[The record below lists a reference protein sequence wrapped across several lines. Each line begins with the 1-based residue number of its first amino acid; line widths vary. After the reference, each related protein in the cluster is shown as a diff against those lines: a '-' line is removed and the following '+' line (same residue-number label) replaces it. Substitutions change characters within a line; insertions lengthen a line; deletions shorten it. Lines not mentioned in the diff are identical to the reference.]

1 MLARRARVGLSDTA
15 AFASARFSM
24 FIRFQPTR
32 SLAALLPQLKPVR
45 PGVSQRALWPT
56 ANTIRQGASTPAFAG
71 NGQKDA
77 STTLTSSIRRCGS
90 TSATPAEPPYDI
102 SKRAREL
109 GVALSP
115 SELEGLIAY
124 VSCHF
129 GDCNGR
135 INRSNFVALVRT
147 DRDSRDER
155 EALVNFISKI
165 DENAFGQRM
174 LLYIDF
180 VSTAL
185 FAMIG
190 TVIAGQAGMNI
201 VGTTFVGSVAAM
213 GGGSLNNM
221 LTGVR
226 GGVFWVRDW
235 RFLAISLGV
244 SLATFH
250 LWPIYEESVAEHF
263 CADLHLQVYENS
275 ARGLTTRISPR
286 SSTTKSEREDVEG
299 DGVTYE
305 EFKAALDNNP
315 TLAKRLWGACGPKLR
330 AELGQ
335 DAVLGAPDGVRLLFN
350 WLTKGGTELE
360 PSILQ
365 LVARW
370 EVLNSPRLYAFESV
384 ALGAVA
390 VIGAQAGINRG
401 VHPLASIVMGVTIC
415 FGGIMRDLL
424 CQRPVAIGGQS
435 YALATGAGA
444 SVYVLLRQLVVA
456 GYAIPVTVRIVIG
469 GGTTIGQRALSYY
482 YNGVGDTSFLAPMA
496 NYRPEKH

>member
-1 MLARRARVGLSDTA
+1 
-15 AFASARFSM
+15 M
-24 FIRFQPTR
+24 FLRYQPAR
-32 SLAALLPQLKPVR
+32 SLANLLPQLKPVG
-45 PGVSQRALWPT
+45 PGVSQRTLWQT
-56 ANTIRQGASTPAFAG
+56 ANAIRQGASTPAFAG
-71 NGQKDA
+71 NGRKDA
-77 STTLTSSIRRCGS
+77 SPPLTSSIRRWGS

-129 GDCNGR
+129 GDCDGR

-147 DRDSRDER
+147 DRDSRDEK

-165 DENAFGQRM
+165 DENSFGQRM

-235 RFLAISLGV
+235 RFLAISLAV
-244 SLATFH
+244 SIATFH
-250 LWPIYEESVAEHF
+250 LWPMYEESVAEHF
-263 CADLHLQVYENS
+263 CADLHLQVYEKS

-305 EFKAALDNNP
+305 EFKEALDNNP
-315 TLAKRLWGACGPKLR
+315 ALAKRLWDACGPKLR

-335 DAVLGAPDGVRLLFN
+335 DAVLGALDGVRQSSPDGVRLLFN

-360 PSILQ
+360 PSTLQ

-390 VIGAQAGINRG
+390 VNGAQAGINRG

-415 FGGIMRDLL
+415 FGGILRDLL

-456 GYAIPVTVRIVIG
+456 GYAIPVTVRIAIG

-482 YNGVGDTSFLAPMA
+482 YNGVGDTSFLVPMA

>member
-1 MLARRARVGLSDTA
+1 M
-15 AFASARFSM
+15 
-24 FIRFQPTR
+24 
-32 SLAALLPQLKPVR
+32 
-45 PGVSQRALWPT
+45 
-56 ANTIRQGASTPAFAG
+56 
-71 NGQKDA
+71 
-77 STTLTSSIRRCGS
+77 
-90 TSATPAEPPYDI
+90 
-102 SKRAREL
+102 

-129 GDCNGR
+129 GDCDGR

-147 DRDSRDER
+147 DRDNRDEK

-165 DENAFGQRM
+165 DENSFGQRM

-235 RFLAISLGV
+235 RFLAISLAV
-244 SLATFH
+244 SIATFH
-250 LWPIYEESVAEHF
+250 IWPMYEESVAEHF
-263 CADLHLQVYENS
+263 CADLHLQVYEKS

-305 EFKAALDNNP
+305 EFKEALDNNP
-315 TLAKRLWGACGPKLR
+315 ALAKRLWDACGPKLR

-335 DAVLGAPDGVRLLFN
+335 DAVLGALDGVRQSAPDGVRQSAPDGVRLLFN

-360 PSILQ
+360 PSTLQ

-390 VIGAQAGINRG
+390 VNGAQAGINRG

-415 FGGIMRDLL
+415 FGGILRDLL

-456 GYAIPVTVRIVIG
+456 GYAIPVTVRIAIG

>member
-1 MLARRARVGLSDTA
+1 
-15 AFASARFSM
+15 M
-24 FIRFQPTR
+24 FLRYQPAR
-32 SLAALLPQLKPVR
+32 SLANLLPQLKPVG
-45 PGVSQRALWPT
+45 PGVSQRTLWQT
-56 ANTIRQGASTPAFAG
+56 ANAIRQGASTPAFAG
-71 NGQKDA
+71 NGRKDA
-77 STTLTSSIRRCGS
+77 SPPLTSSIRRWGS

-129 GDCNGR
+129 GDCDGR

-147 DRDSRDER
+147 DRDNRDEK

-165 DENAFGQRM
+165 DENSFGQRM

-235 RFLAISLGV
+235 RFLAISLAV
-244 SLATFH
+244 SIATFH
-250 LWPIYEESVAEHF
+250 LWPMYEESVAEHF
-263 CADLHLQVYENS
+263 CADLHLQVYEKS

-305 EFKAALDNNP
+305 EFKEALDNNP
-315 TLAKRLWGACGPKLR
+315 ALAKRLWDACGPKLR

-335 DAVLGAPDGVRLLFN
+335 DAALGALDGVRQSAPDGVRQSAPDGVRLLFN

-360 PSILQ
+360 PSTLQ

-390 VIGAQAGINRG
+390 VNGAQAGINRG

-415 FGGIMRDLL
+415 FGGILRDLL

-456 GYAIPVTVRIVIG
+456 GYAIPVTVRIAIG

>member
-1 MLARRARVGLSDTA
+1 
-15 AFASARFSM
+15 
-24 FIRFQPTR
+24 
-32 SLAALLPQLKPVR
+32 
-45 PGVSQRALWPT
+45 
-56 ANTIRQGASTPAFAG
+56 
-71 NGQKDA
+71 
-77 STTLTSSIRRCGS
+77 
-90 TSATPAEPPYDI
+90 
-102 SKRAREL
+102 
-109 GVALSP
+109 
-115 SELEGLIAY
+115 
-124 VSCHF
+124 
-129 GDCNGR
+129 
-135 INRSNFVALVRT
+135 
-147 DRDSRDER
+147 
-155 EALVNFISKI
+155 
-165 DENAFGQRM
+165 
-174 LLYIDF
+174 
-180 VSTAL
+180 
-185 FAMIG
+185 
-190 TVIAGQAGMNI
+190 
-201 VGTTFVGSVAAM
+201 M

-235 RFLAISLGV
+235 RFLAISLVV
-244 SLATFH
+244 SIATFH
-250 LWPIYEESVAEHF
+250 LWPMYEESVAEHF
-263 CADLHLQVYENS
+263 CADLHLQVYEKS

-305 EFKAALDNNP
+305 EFKEALDNNP
-315 TLAKRLWGACGPKLR
+315 ALAKRLWDACGPKLR

-335 DAVLGAPDGVRLLFN
+335 DAVLGALDGVRQSAPDGARQSAPDGARLLFN

-360 PSILQ
+360 PSTLQ

-390 VIGAQAGINRG
+390 VNGAQAGINRG

-415 FGGIMRDLL
+415 FGGILRDLL

-456 GYAIPVTVRIVIG
+456 GYAIPVTVRIAIG

-482 YNGVGDTSFLAPMA
+482 YNGVCDTSFLAPMA

>member
-1 MLARRARVGLSDTA
+1 
-15 AFASARFSM
+15 
-24 FIRFQPTR
+24 
-32 SLAALLPQLKPVR
+32 
-45 PGVSQRALWPT
+45 
-56 ANTIRQGASTPAFAG
+56 
-71 NGQKDA
+71 
-77 STTLTSSIRRCGS
+77 
-90 TSATPAEPPYDI
+90 
-102 SKRAREL
+102 
-109 GVALSP
+109 
-115 SELEGLIAY
+115 
-124 VSCHF
+124 
-129 GDCNGR
+129 
-135 INRSNFVALVRT
+135 
-147 DRDSRDER
+147 
-155 EALVNFISKI
+155 
-165 DENAFGQRM
+165 
-174 LLYIDF
+174 
-180 VSTAL
+180 
-185 FAMIG
+185 MIG

-235 RFLAISLGV
+235 RFLAISLAV
-244 SLATFH
+244 SIATFH
-250 LWPIYEESVAEHF
+250 LWPMYEESVAEHF
-263 CADLHLQVYENS
+263 CADLHLQVYEKS

-305 EFKAALDNNP
+305 EFKEALDNNP
-315 TLAKRLWGACGPKLR
+315 ALAKRLWDACGPKLR

-335 DAVLGAPDGVRLLFN
+335 DAALGALDGVRQSAPDGVRQSAPDGVRLLFN

-360 PSILQ
+360 PSTLQ

-390 VIGAQAGINRG
+390 VNGAQAGINRG

-415 FGGIMRDLL
+415 FGGILRDLL

-456 GYAIPVTVRIVIG
+456 GYAIPVTVRIAIG

>member
-1 MLARRARVGLSDTA
+1 
-15 AFASARFSM
+15 
-24 FIRFQPTR
+24 
-32 SLAALLPQLKPVR
+32 
-45 PGVSQRALWPT
+45 
-56 ANTIRQGASTPAFAG
+56 
-71 NGQKDA
+71 
-77 STTLTSSIRRCGS
+77 LTSSIRRWGS

-115 SELEGLIAY
+115 SELEGLIAS
-124 VSCHF
+124 VSCHY
-129 GDCNGR
+129 GDCDGR

-147 DRDSRDER
+147 DRDNRDEK

-165 DENAFGQRM
+165 DENSFGQRM

-235 RFLAISLGV
+235 RFLAISLAV
-244 SLATFH
+244 SIATFH
-250 LWPIYEESVAEHF
+250 LWPMYEESVAEHF
-263 CADLHLQVYENS
+263 CADLHLQVYEKS

-305 EFKAALDNNP
+305 EFKEALDNNP
-315 TLAKRLWGACGPKLR
+315 ALAKRLWDACGPKLR

-335 DAVLGAPDGVRLLFN
+335 DAALGALDGVRQSAPDGGRLLFN

-360 PSILQ
+360 PSTLQ

-390 VIGAQAGINRG
+390 VNGAQAGINRG

-415 FGGIMRDLL
+415 FGGILRDLL

-456 GYAIPVTVRIVIG
+456 GYAIPVTVRIAIG

>member
-1 MLARRARVGLSDTA
+1 M
-15 AFASARFSM
+15 
-24 FIRFQPTR
+24 
-32 SLAALLPQLKPVR
+32 
-45 PGVSQRALWPT
+45 
-56 ANTIRQGASTPAFAG
+56 
-71 NGQKDA
+71 
-77 STTLTSSIRRCGS
+77 
-90 TSATPAEPPYDI
+90 
-102 SKRAREL
+102 

-115 SELEGLIAY
+115 SELDGLIAY

-129 GDCNGR
+129 GDCDGR

-147 DRDSRDER
+147 DRDNRDEK

-165 DENAFGQRM
+165 DENSFGQRM

-226 GGVFWVRDW
+226 GGVFWVRDG
-235 RFLAISLGV
+235 RFLAISLAV
-244 SLATFH
+244 SIATFH
-250 LWPIYEESVAEHF
+250 LWPMYEESVAEHF
-263 CADLHLQVYENS
+263 CADLHLQVYEKS
-275 ARGLTTRISPR
+275 ARGLTPRISPR

-305 EFKAALDNNP
+305 EFKEALDNNP
-315 TLAKRLWGACGPKLR
+315 ALAKRLWDACGPKLR

-335 DAVLGAPDGVRLLFN
+335 DAVLGALDGVRQSSPDGVRLLFD

-360 PSILQ
+360 PSTLQ

-390 VIGAQAGINRG
+390 VNGAQAGINRG

-415 FGGIMRDLL
+415 FGGILRDLL

-456 GYAIPVTVRIVIG
+456 GYAIPVTVRIAIG

-482 YNGVGDTSFLAPMA
+482 YNGVCDTSFLAPMA

>member
-1 MLARRARVGLSDTA
+1 M
-15 AFASARFSM
+15 
-24 FIRFQPTR
+24 
-32 SLAALLPQLKPVR
+32 
-45 PGVSQRALWPT
+45 
-56 ANTIRQGASTPAFAG
+56 
-71 NGQKDA
+71 
-77 STTLTSSIRRCGS
+77 
-90 TSATPAEPPYDI
+90 
-102 SKRAREL
+102 

-244 SLATFH
+244 SLATVH
-250 LWPIYEESVAEHF
+250 LWRV
-263 CADLHLQVYENS
+263 C
-275 ARGLTTRISPR
+275 R
-286 SSTTKSEREDVEG
+286 
-299 DGVTYE
+299 
-305 EFKAALDNNP
+305 
-315 TLAKRLWGACGPKLR
+315 R
-330 AELGQ
+330 A
-335 DAVLGAPDGVRLLFN
+335 
-350 WLTKGGTELE
+350 
-360 PSILQ
+360 
-365 LVARW
+365 
-370 EVLNSPRLYAFESV
+370 
-384 ALGAVA
+384 
-390 VIGAQAGINRG
+390 
-401 VHPLASIVMGVTIC
+401 
-415 FGGIMRDLL
+415 
-424 CQRPVAIGGQS
+424 
-435 YALATGAGA
+435 
-444 SVYVLLRQLVVA
+444 LLRGSPSPSV
-456 GYAIPVTVRIVIG
+456 
-469 GGTTIGQRALSYY
+469 
-482 YNGVGDTSFLAPMA
+482 
-496 NYRPEKH
+496 

>member
-1 MLARRARVGLSDTA
+1 MLSKIFDSIPHKPPSRGRGGRVGLSDTA

-263 CADLHLQVYENS
+263 
-275 ARGLTTRISPR
+275 
-286 SSTTKSEREDVEG
+286 
-299 DGVTYE
+299 
-305 EFKAALDNNP
+305 
-315 TLAKRLWGACGPKLR
+315 W
-330 AELGQ
+330 
-335 DAVLGAPDGVRLLFN
+335 
-350 WLTKGGTELE
+350 
-360 PSILQ
+360 
-365 LVARW
+365 
-370 EVLNSPRLYAFESV
+370 
-384 ALGAVA
+384 
-390 VIGAQAGINRG
+390 
-401 VHPLASIVMGVTIC
+401 
-415 FGGIMRDLL
+415 
-424 CQRPVAIGGQS
+424 
-435 YALATGAGA
+435 
-444 SVYVLLRQLVVA
+444 
-456 GYAIPVTVRIVIG
+456 IPNT
-469 GGTTIGQRALSYY
+469 
-482 YNGVGDTSFLAPMA
+482 
-496 NYRPEKH
+496 

>member
-1 MLARRARVGLSDTA
+1 
-15 AFASARFSM
+15 M
-24 FIRFQPTR
+24 FLRYQPAR
-32 SLAALLPQLKPVR
+32 SLANLLPQLKPVG
-45 PGVSQRALWPT
+45 PGVSQRTLWQT
-56 ANTIRQGASTPAFAG
+56 ANAIRQGASTPAFAG
-71 NGQKDA
+71 NGRKDA
-77 STTLTSSIRRCGS
+77 SPPLTSSIRRWGS

-129 GDCNGR
+129 GDCDGR

-147 DRDSRDER
+147 DRDNRDEK

-165 DENAFGQRM
+165 DENSFGQRM

-235 RFLAISLGV
+235 RFLAISLAV
-244 SLATFH
+244 SIATFH
-250 LWPIYEESVAEHF
+250 LWPMYEESVAEHF
-263 CADLHLQVYENS
+263 CADLHLQVYEKS

-305 EFKAALDNNP
+305 EFKEALDNNP
-315 TLAKRLWGACGPKLR
+315 ALAKRLWDACGPKLR

-335 DAVLGAPDGVRLLFN
+335 DAALGALDGVRQSAPDGVRFLFN
-350 WLTKGGTELE
+350 WLTNGGTELE
-360 PSILQ
+360 PSALQ

-390 VIGAQAGINRG
+390 VNGAQAGINRG

-415 FGGIMRDLL
+415 FGGILRDLL

-456 GYAIPVTVRIVIG
+456 GYAIPVTVRIAIG

>member
-1 MLARRARVGLSDTA
+1 M
-15 AFASARFSM
+15 
-24 FIRFQPTR
+24 
-32 SLAALLPQLKPVR
+32 
-45 PGVSQRALWPT
+45 
-56 ANTIRQGASTPAFAG
+56 
-71 NGQKDA
+71 
-77 STTLTSSIRRCGS
+77 
-90 TSATPAEPPYDI
+90 
-102 SKRAREL
+102 

-129 GDCNGR
+129 GDCDGR

-147 DRDSRDER
+147 DRDNRDEK

-165 DENAFGQRM
+165 DENSFGQRM

-235 RFLAISLGV
+235 RFLAISLAV
-244 SLATFH
+244 SIATFH
-250 LWPIYEESVAEHF
+250 LWPMYEESVAEHF
-263 CADLHLQVYENS
+263 CVDLHLQVYEKS
-275 ARGLTTRISPR
+275 DRGLTTRISPR

-305 EFKAALDNNP
+305 EFKEALDNNP
-315 TLAKRLWGACGPKLR
+315 ALAKRLWDACGPKLR

-335 DAVLGAPDGVRLLFN
+335 DAVLGALDGVRQSSPDGVRLLFN

-360 PSILQ
+360 PSALQ
-365 LVARW
+365 LIARW

-390 VIGAQAGINRG
+390 VNGAQAGINRG

-415 FGGIMRDLL
+415 FGGILRDLL

-456 GYAIPVTVRIVIG
+456 GYAIPVTVRIAIG